1 MARAA
6 RATTTRATTTR
17 ARRAT
22 TTRARR
28 ATTRDARARARAS
41 ADAEA
46 NERRARGAT
55 AGRMPTGANVALDD
69 ARDACVAIA
78 LEDGDNVGKITLT
91 GPGRGTAAEAHRR
104 VEFRWVTIRGGTAL
118 QRTRYDERQAF
129 TSNHAIEGERG
140 SVSKKT
146 KGEGD
151 AIGARE
157 ALEEALRAGYKHWR
171 VEHARG
177 GYNVT
182 ANLKKAR
189 ATISRDSASKGT
201 LIDGNARTQTIV
213 VGARGHDR
221 EKSRLLTG
229 EDPFLRYV
237 GVVAKDGTIKA
248 SKRDK
253 YKQVEEFLKILNVAY
268 DTATSAGHMKSGD
281 ETRPLRVCDL
291 GCGNAY
297 LTFGAYSLLSSKRR
311 VPTNVVGVDV
321 KRQAREHNSRVA
333 KELGWDASMRFIEGT
348 IADADVTFVDGSEE
362 DAFTDV
368 VLALHACDTATDES
382 IVRTVRWCAPL
393 ALIAPCCHH
402 NLQVRLKSAPHV
414 AFPPMARHGILSERL
429 GDVLTDAFRAHI
441 LRLLGYRVDVME
453 FVGGEHTPRNTL
465 IRAIRTNA
473 SASKAAWE
481 EYDHMCST
489 WGVTPF
495 LADALEEEL
504 AVARR
509 AL

>member
-1 MARAA
+1 MALAA
-6 RATTTRATTTR
+6 RATTTRGDAGRAVTRRRRASIARARETTR
-17 ARRAT
+17 AS
-22 TTRARR
+22 
-28 ATTRDARARARAS
+28 DAR
-41 ADAEA
+41 DG
-46 NERRARGAT
+46 GAT
-55 AGRMPTGANVALDD
+55 AGTMPTGTKVALDD
-69 ARDACVAIA
+69 ARAACVALA
-78 LEDGDNVGKITLT
+78 LEEADAVGKITLT

-104 VEFRWVTIRGGTAL
+104 VEFRWVTIRGRTAL

-129 TSNHAIEGERG
+129 TSNHAIEGEG
-140 SVSKKT
+140 GLVSKSAS
-146 KGEGD
+146 GDED

-157 ALEEALRAGYKHWR
+157 ALEEALKAGYKHWR

-182 ANLKKAR
+182 ANAKKAR
-189 ATISRDSASKGT
+189 ATISRDNASKGT
-201 LIDGNARTQTIV
+201 LIDGSARTQTIV
-213 VGARGHDR
+213 VGPQGHDR

-268 DTATSAGHMKSGD
+268 DTATSAGHMKGGD

-402 NLQVRLKSAPHV
+402 DLQVRLKSAPHV

-495 LADALEEEL
+495 LADALAEEL

-509 AL
+509 AI

>member
-6 RATTTRATTTR
+6 RATTT
-17 ARRAT
+17 RAT

-55 AGRMPTGANVALDD
+55 AGRMPTGTNVALDD

>member
-6 RATTTRATTTR
+6 RATTTRATTPR

-55 AGRMPTGANVALDD
+55 AGRMPTGTNVALDD

-129 TSNHAIEGERG
+129 TSNHAIEG
-140 SVSKKT
+140 SKKT